1 MKKFLLSLICILFA
15 ALGATAQTYTDRLVV
30 TVNGESSEPMQA
42 TVIYT
47 DNGNGTCNFSL
58 PNFVLGSGE
67 EAIPVGN
74 INIENIPVSAP
85 VNGISSFEFKGDI
98 TIAAGDDPT
107 KDFWFGPELG
117 VLPLDLKGK
126 VSAEKIYVSIGL
138 DLVETLEQIVY
149 VQFGDPNFNA
159 VKYTDNLVVTV
170 NGESSEPQQTTVIF
184 NDNGDGTCNFLLP
197 NFALGQGDEAIPV
210 GNIDIQNIPFTAAE
224 GGLRTFEFKGDI
236 TIAAGDDPTKE
247 FWFGP
252 ELGVLPLDLKGKVSA
267 DKIYVSINLDLME
280 MMEQIVYVQFGDDN
294 FPTGPV
300 AGEKSGI
307 YLRGSFNDWGTTDE
321 AEFLTTS
328 VAGVYEIKDLTF
340 ANGSDGFKV
349 ADAKWDAINFGG
361 NGALTIGQPY
371 TLVAGGGNIK
381 LPTANEYK
389 CSVITLDMNAKTLTI
404 VGEEGGKVVE
414 NVDFIILAGTPEFI
428 GADWDPTSDAG
439 RMSETTNVAAGGNF
453 RTFEWSK
460 VGVPAGE
467 HQFKFTANGS
477 WSISWGVA
485 DEFAFDQEI
494 QSVRGG
500 DNIYFKLAEA
510 ADLKVELTVYP
521 ADLANAKYKVTN
533 LTVDG
538 IETIVAEGSVNL
550 YDLQGRSVR
559 RAQNGVVIS
568 AGRKMINK

>member
-1 MKKFLLSLICILFA
+1 MKKILLTILCTIVA
-15 ALGATAQTYTDRLVV
+15 ALGATAQT
-30 TVNGESSEPMQA
+30 
-42 TVIYT
+42 
-47 DNGNGTCNFSL
+47 F
-58 PNFVLGSGE
+58 
-67 EAIPVGN
+67 
-74 INIENIPVSAP
+74 
-85 VNGISSFEFKGDI
+85 
-98 TIAAGDDPT
+98 
-107 KDFWFGPELG
+107 
-117 VLPLDLKGK
+117 
-126 VSAEKIYVSIGL
+126 
-138 DLVETLEQIVY
+138 
-149 VQFGDPNFNA
+149 
-159 VKYTDNLVVTV
+159 TDNLLITV
-170 NGESSEPQQTTVIF
+170 DGETSDPQEATVLF
-184 NDNGDGTCNFLLP
+184 TDNGDGTCNFTLL
-197 NFALGQGDEAIPV
+197 NFCLGSGEEALPV
-210 GNIDIQNIPFTAAE
+210 GNIELKNLPLSAAE
-224 GGLRTFEFKGDI
+224 GGLRSFAYNDNLLI
-236 TIAAGDDPTKE
+236 TAGNLPGVAEED
-247 FWFGP
+247 WFGP
-252 ELGVLPLDLKGKVSA
+252 QLGEIPLELSGKVA
-267 DKIYVSINLDLME
+267 ANKIYVLIDINLELFG
-280 MMEQIVYVQFGDDN
+280 QIVRVTFGDDN

-307 YLRGSFNDWGTTDE
+307 YLRGTFNDWGTTDE

-361 NGALTIGQPY
+361 NGTLTIGQPY

-381 LPTANEYK
+381 FPTANEYK

-414 NVDFIILAGTPEFI
+414 NVDFISLAGTPEFI
-428 GADWDPTSDAG
+428 GAEWDPAAEAG
-439 RMSETTNVAAGGNF
+439 RMTETTDEFFGGVF

-460 VGVPAGE
+460 MSVPAGE

-500 DNIYFKLAEA
+500 ENIYFKLAEA

-538 IETIVAEGSVNL
+538 IETIVAEGTINL
-550 YDLQGRSVR
+550 FDLQGRSVR
-559 RAQNGVVIS
+559 RAQNGVVI
-568 AGRKMINK
+568 ANGRKMVK

>member
-1 MKKFLLSLICILFA
+1 MKKFLLTLLCTIVA
-15 ALGATAQTYTDRLVV
+15 ALGAMAQTYTDRLVV

-42 TVIYT
+42 TVNYT

-74 INIENIPVSAP
+74 INIDNIPLSAP

-126 VSAEKIYVSIGL
+126 VSVDKIYVSISL
-138 DLVETLEQIVY
+138 DLMSTLEQIVY

-197 NFALGQGDEAIPV
+197 NFALGEGEEAIPV
-210 GNIDIQNIPFTAAE
+210 GNIDIQNIPLSAAD
-224 GGLRTFEFKGDI
+224 GGLRTFEFKGNI

-280 MMEQIVYVQFGDDN
+280 TLEQIVYVQFGDDN
-294 FPTGPV
+294 FPTGPA

-307 YLRGSFNDWGTTDE
+307 YLRGSFNGWGTTDE

-349 ADAKWDAINFGG
+349 ADAAWGDINFGG

-381 LPTANEYK
+381 LPTDNEYK
-389 CSVITLDMNAKTLTI
+389 CSVITLDMNAKTLTV

-414 NVDFIILAGTPEFI
+414 NVDFVALAGTSALV
-428 GADWDPTSDAG
+428 GAEWDPASEAG
-439 RMSETTNVAAGGNF
+439 RMSETTDTFFGGVF
-453 RTFEWSK
+453 RTFEWGK
-460 VGVPAGE
+460 TGVPAGE
-467 HQFKFTANGS
+467 HQFKFTANGA
-477 WSISWGVA
+477 WDINWGVA
-485 DEFAFDQEI
+485 DTFAFDAELQLA
-494 QSVRGG
+494 RGG
-500 DNIYFKLAEA
+500 DNIYFNLNEA

-538 IETIVAEGSVNL
+538 IETIVAEGTINL
-550 YDLQGRSVR
+550 FDLQGRSVR
-559 RAQNGVVIS
+559 RAQNGVVI
-568 AGRKMINK
+568 ANGRKMVK